1 MYADFTLDELRD
13 LSLDE
18 LRDLSLDELRA
29 VARDILSQLTPA
41 QLEELYQELQQRK
54 AK

>member
-1 MYADFTLDELRD
+1 MYDDFNLDELRD
-13 LSLDE
+13 LP
-18 LRDLSLDELRA
+18 LDELRA

-41 QLEELYQELQQRK
+41 QLEELFLELKQRK